1 MEFSSET
8 ELGKTYNFNWYFKIF
23 SHFLITS
30 VVQEG
35 IIDKTL
41 VQITFSALIL
51 TYLASFL
58 QIERKYM

>member
-8 ELGKTYNFNWYFKIF
+8 ELGKTYNFNWCFKIF

-30 VVQEG
+30 GVEEG